1 MIFNSV
7 LTIICM
13 RTFNGTLST
22 HRPSLQ
28 TLTEIQNEV
37 VPSMGSSREADTFLL
52 SANPP
57 MMLIWS
63 LKGVEDMVRPVRDV
77 SMVSKSSEVSLST
90 WDTSVD
96 PEAER

>member
-1 MIFNSV
+1 
-7 LTIICM
+7 
-13 RTFNGTLST
+13 
-22 HRPSLQ
+22 
-28 TLTEIQNEV
+28 
-37 VPSMGSSREADTFLL
+37 MGSSREADTFLL

-90 WDTSVD
+90 
-96 PEAER
+96 